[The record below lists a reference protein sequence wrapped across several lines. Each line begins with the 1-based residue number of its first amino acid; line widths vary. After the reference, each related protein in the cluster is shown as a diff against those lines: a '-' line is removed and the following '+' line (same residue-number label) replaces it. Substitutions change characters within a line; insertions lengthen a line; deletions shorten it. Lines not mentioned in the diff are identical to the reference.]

1 MSTINLDKIFA
12 PTRIAVVGA
21 SNDPAGVGYTILRNL
36 IGSGFAGVI
45 YPVNPTK
52 EAVQGIQAYADV
64 KSLPRPADLAVICTP
79 AKTVPAIIGQCG
91 EMGIMGIIIIS
102 AGFGEIGAEGKAHER
117 EVKAQAARFPGMRI
131 LGPNCLGII
140 VPSLNMNVSFATA
153 VAAAGSVAV
162 ISQSGALC
170 TSLLDW
176 AQEEGIG
183 FSYFVSIGNMVDIEF
198 ADLIDYFGGDPKT
211 ASIILYIESVRSVRE
226 FMSAARAFSKTRP
239 IVAFKSGRFAE
250 SAKAASSHT
259 GAMAGAD
266 DVYDAAFQRAG
277 IERVSEI
284 DDIFD
289 CAELLGR
296 VKPPP
301 GPRLAIVTNAGGP
314 GVMATDSLIEHHG
327 ILARLSDDS
336 MRTLDGELP
345 AYWSHGN
352 PVDVLGD
359 APAQR
364 LARATEIALTDP
376 GVDASLVIL
385 TPQAMTDPSGTSV
398 EIGRLVR
405 KFEKPI
411 LAAWMGGVKV
421 REGIRIL
428 NQSGVPTYTTP
439 EQAVRAF
446 MHLVSYKRNLEILY
460 ETPRNV
466 PVHFALDRAEIRDR
480 MKHLFDGGQ
489 RTLSEIESKELVGA
503 YGIPVT
509 RTVLAKT
516 PDEAAAAARDVGYPV
531 VLKIFSP
538 DITHKTD
545 AGGVALNLRV
555 EEEVRE
561 SFERI
566 RAAATAAFPHAAV
579 EGVTVQPMVSLKN
592 STELILGAKRDV
604 TFGSAIMLG
613 MGGITAELLKDRVLG
628 LPPLN
633 ERLARRMLESL
644 GSYPLLV
651 GYRGRPWVDIDRLI
665 EILIRFSYL
674 IADYSEINELDIN
687 PLVVSPDGMV
697 ALDARVMVGEGTPGR
712 TEDPYYHLAIR
723 PYPEEYERRITLSDG
738 TGALMR
744 PIKPEDE
751 PLWIDLLNSF
761 SKETIRFRFFHPI
774 REITHEMATRYCY
787 IDYDREIGVVVEVEE
802 EGRRRFVGVGRLILY
817 MDKKTGE
824 FAVAVTDAWQ
834 KRGAGSQM
842 IDFCIEMSRKRG
854 VERIS
859 TVMLPDN
866 TIIIKMF
873 ERRGFTLTRDGDLVR
888 GELAF

>member
-1 MSTINLDKIFA
+1 MTTINLDKIFA

-21 SNDPAGVGYTILRNL
+21 SNDPSGVGYTILRNL
-36 IGSGFAGVI
+36 IGSGFSGVI
-45 YPVNPTK
+45 YPVNPGK

-79 AKTVPAIIGQCG
+79 AKTVPTIIGQCG
-91 EMGIMGIIIIS
+91 EMGIMGVIVIS
-102 AGFGEIGAEGKAHER
+102 AGFREIGPEGKALE
-117 EVKAQAARFPGMRI
+117 EEMTAQAARFPGMRI

-140 VPSLNMNVSFATA
+140 VPSINMNASFATA
-153 VAAAGSVAV
+153 MPSPGSVAV

-176 AQEEGIG
+176 AIEEGIG
-183 FSYFVSIGNMVDIEF
+183 FSYFVSIGNMADIDF
-198 ADLIDYFGGDPKT
+198 GDLIDYFGGDPKT
-211 ASIILYIESVRSVRE
+211 TSIILYIESLRSVRE

-250 SAKAASSHT
+250 SAKAAGSHT

-277 IERVSEI
+277 IERVNEI
-284 DDIFD
+284 DDMFD

-314 GVMATDSLIEHHG
+314 GVMATDSLIAHHG
-327 ILARLSDDS
+327 ILAGLSS
-336 MRTLDGELP
+336 ETTEALNRELP
-345 AYWSHGN
+345 PFWSHGN

-359 APAQR
+359 APPQR
-364 LARATEIALTDP
+364 LASATEVTLSDP

-385 TPQAMTDPSGTSV
+385 TPQAMTDPSGTAI

-405 KFEKPI
+405 TSEKPI
-411 LAAWMGGVKV
+411 LAAWMGGLKV

-466 PVHFALDRAEIRDR
+466 PVHFALHRTEIREG
-480 MKHLFDGGQ
+480 MKHLFDGRQ

-503 YGIPVT
+503 YGIPVA

-516 PDEAAAAARDVGYPV
+516 ADEAAAAARAIGYPV
-531 VLKIFSP
+531 VLKIYSP

-545 AGGVALNLRV
+545 AGGVALNLHI
-555 EEEVRE
+555 EEDVKE

-566 RAAATAAFPHAAV
+566 TASSISAFPRAAI
-579 EGVTVQPMVSLKN
+579 EGVTVQPMVSLMN

-604 TFGSAIMLG
+604 TFGSVIMLG

-644 GSYPLLV
+644 ASYPLLV
-651 GYRGRPWVDIDRLI
+651 GYRGRPVVDIDRLI
-665 EILIRFSYL
+665 EIIIRFSYL
-674 IADYSEINELDIN
+674 IADFPEVRELDIN
-687 PLVVSPDGMV
+687 PLVVSPDGMI
-697 ALDARVMVGEGTPGR
+697 ALDARVIIDDGMPDR

-723 PYPEEYERRITLSDG
+723 PYPEEYERRIALSDG
-738 TGALMR
+738 TSALMR

-761 SKETIRFRFFHPI
+761 SKETLRFRFFHPI

-802 EGRRRFVGVGRLILY
+802 EGRKRLIGVGRLILFI
-817 MDKKTGE
+817 DRKVGE
-824 FAVAVTDAWQ
+824 FAVAVTDAWLNI
-834 KRGAGSQM
+834 GAGSQM
-842 IDFCIEMSRKRG
+842 IDFCVEMSRKRG
-854 VERIS
+854 VRRIS

-873 ERRGFTLTRDGDLVR
+873 ERRGFTITRDGDLVR
-888 GELAF
+888 GELVF

>member
-1 MSTINLDKIFA
+1 MTTINLDKIFA

-21 SNDPAGVGYTILRNL
+21 SNDPSGVGYTILRNL
-36 IGSGFAGVI
+36 IGSGFSGVI

-79 AKTVPAIIGQCG
+79 AKTVPGIIAQCG

-102 AGFGEIGAEGKAHER
+102 AGFKEIGAEGKVLEEA
-117 EVKAQAARFPGMRI
+117 VMAQAARFPGMRI

-140 VPSLNMNVSFATA
+140 VPTISMNASFATA
-153 VAAAGSVAV
+153 MPAAGSVAV

-176 AQEEGIG
+176 ALEEGIG
-183 FSYFVSIGNMVDIEF
+183 FSYFVSIGNKADIEF
-198 ADLIDYFGGDPKT
+198 GDLIDYFGGDSKT
-211 ASIILYIESVRSVRE
+211 TSIILYIESVRSVRE

-250 SAKAASSHT
+250 SAKAAGSHT

-277 IERVSEI
+277 IERVMEI

-296 VKPPP
+296 VKPPQ
-301 GPRLAIVTNAGGP
+301 GARLAIVTNAGGP

-327 ILARLSDDS
+327 VLARLGDD
-336 MRTLDGELP
+336 TLDALNKELP
-345 AYWSHGN
+345 PFWSHGN

-364 LARATEIALTDP
+364 LARATEITLSDP

-385 TPQAMTDPSGTSV
+385 TPQAMTDPSGTSI

-405 KFEKPI
+405 KFDKPI
-411 LAAWMGGVKV
+411 LAAWMGGLKV

-428 NQSGVPTYTTP
+428 NQSKVPTYTTP
-439 EQAVRAF
+439 EQGVRAF

-460 ETPRNV
+460 ETPKNV
-466 PVHFALDRAEIRDR
+466 PVRFTLNRQEIRDR
-480 MKHLFDGGQ
+480 MKYLFNGGE
-489 RTLSEIESKELVGA
+489 RVLSEIESKDLVGA

-509 RTVLAKT
+509 KTVMAGT
-516 PDEAAAAARDVGYPV
+516 ADEAVKAAGEIGYPV
-531 VLKIFSP
+531 VLKIYSP

-545 AGGVALNLRV
+545 AGGIALNLHTEQDV
-555 EEEVRE
+555 SEEYD
-561 SFERI
+561 RI
-566 RAAATAAFPHAAV
+566 MASSRSVFPKAV
-579 EGVTVQPMVSLKN
+579 IDGVTVQPMVSMKS

-604 TFGSAIMLG
+604 TFGSVIMLG
-613 MGGITAELLKDRVLG
+613 MGGITAELLRDRVLE

-644 GSYPLLV
+644 ASYLLLV
-651 GYRGRPWVDIDRLI
+651 GYRGRPQADIDGLI

-674 IADYSEINELDIN
+674 IADYPEIKELDIN
-687 PLVVSPDGMV
+687 PLVVSPDGAI
-697 ALDARVMVGEGTPGR
+697 ALDARVIVDEGMPGR
-712 TEDPYYHLAIR
+712 TQDPYYHLAIR
-723 PYPEEYERRITLSDG
+723 PYPEEYERPITLADG
-738 TGALMR
+738 TNALMR

-802 EGRRRFVGVGRLILY
+802 KGEKHFVGVGRLILF
-817 MDKKTGE
+817 MDKESGE

-834 KRGAGSQM
+834 RKGAGSQM
-842 IDFCIEMSRKRG
+842 IDFCIEMSRRRG
-854 VERIS
+854 VKRIS

-866 TIIIKMF
+866 TVIIKMF
-873 ERRGFTLTRDGDLVR
+873 ERRGFTLTRDGDLVK
-888 GELAF
+888 GELVF

>member
-1 MSTINLDKIFA
+1 
-12 PTRIAVVGA
+12 
-21 SNDPAGVGYTILRNL
+21 
-36 IGSGFAGVI
+36 
-45 YPVNPTK
+45 
-52 EAVQGIQAYADV
+52 
-64 KSLPRPADLAVICTP
+64 
-79 AKTVPAIIGQCG
+79 
-91 EMGIMGIIIIS
+91 
-102 AGFGEIGAEGKAHER
+102 
-117 EVKAQAARFPGMRI
+117 
-131 LGPNCLGII
+131 
-140 VPSLNMNVSFATA
+140 
-153 VAAAGSVAV
+153 
-162 ISQSGALC
+162 
-170 TSLLDW
+170 
-176 AQEEGIG
+176 
-183 FSYFVSIGNMVDIEF
+183 
-198 ADLIDYFGGDPKT
+198 
-211 ASIILYIESVRSVRE
+211 
-226 FMSAARAFSKTRP
+226 MSAARAFSKTRP

-250 SAKAASSHT
+250 SAKAAGSHT

-277 IERVSEI
+277 IERVNEI
-284 DDIFD
+284 DDMFD

-301 GPRLAIVTNAGGP
+301 GARLAIVTNAGGP
-314 GVMATDSLIEHHG
+314 GVMATDSLIAHHG
-327 ILARLSDDS
+327 ILAGLSDETTEALN
-336 MRTLDGELP
+336 RELP
-345 AYWSHGN
+345 PFWSHGN

-359 APAQR
+359 APPQR
-364 LARATEIALTDP
+364 LASAAEITLSDP

-385 TPQAMTDPSGTSV
+385 TPQAMTDPSGTAIEV
-398 EIGRLVR
+398 GRLVR
-405 KFEKPI
+405 TSEKPI
-411 LAAWMGGVKV
+411 LAAWMGGLKV

-466 PVHFALDRAEIRDR
+466 PVHFALHRTEIREG
-480 MKHLFDGGQ
+480 MKHLFDGRQ

-503 YGIPVT
+503 YGIPVA

-516 PDEAAAAARDVGYPV
+516 PDEAAAAARDIGYPV
-531 VLKIFSP
+531 VLKIYSP

-545 AGGVALNLRV
+545 AGGVALNLHI
-555 EEEVRE
+555 EEEVKK

-566 RAAATAAFPHAAV
+566 TASSMSAFPQAAI
-579 EGVTVQPMVSLKN
+579 EGVTVQPMVSLAN

-604 TFGSAIMLG
+604 TFGSVIMLG
-613 MGGITAELLKDRVLG
+613 MGGITAELLRDRVLG

-644 GSYPLLV
+644 ASYPLLV
-651 GYRGRPWVDIDRLI
+651 GYRGRPVVDIDRLI
-665 EILIRFSYL
+665 EIIIRFSYL
-674 IADYSEINELDIN
+674 IADFPEVRELDIN
-687 PLVVSPDGMV
+687 PLVVSPDGMI
-697 ALDARVMVGEGTPGR
+697 ALDARVIVDDGMPDR

-723 PYPEEYERRITLSDG
+723 PYPEEYERPITLSDG
-738 TGALMR
+738 TSALMR

-802 EGRRRFVGVGRLILY
+802 EGRKRLIGVGRLILFI
-817 MDKKTGE
+817 DRKVGE

-834 KRGAGSQM
+834 NKGAGSQM
-842 IDFCIEMSRKRG
+842 IDFCVEMSRKRG
-854 VERIS
+854 VQRIS

-873 ERRGFTLTRDGDLVR
+873 ERRGFTITRDGDLVR
-888 GELAF
+888 GELVF

>member
-45 YPVNPTK
+45 YPVNPGK

-79 AKTVPAIIGQCG
+79 SKTVPGIIRQCG
-91 EMGIMGIIIIS
+91 QTGIMGVIIIS
-102 AGFGEIGAEGKAHER
+102 AGFKEIGPEGKALEE
-117 EVKAQAARFPGMRI
+117 EVKAEAARFPGMRL

-140 VPSLNMNVSFATA
+140 VPSINMNASFATA
-153 VAAAGSVAV
+153 SSTAGSVAV

-176 AQEEGIG
+176 ALEEGIG
-183 FSYFVSIGNMVDIEF
+183 FSYFVSIGNMVDIDF
-198 ADLIDYFGGDPKT
+198 GDLIDYFGGDSKT
-211 ASIILYIESVRSVRE
+211 TSIILYVESIRSVRE

-250 SAKAASSHT
+250 SAKAAGSHT

-277 IERVSEI
+277 IERVMVI

-296 VKPPP
+296 VKPPR

-327 ILARLSDDS
+327 ILAQLSDE
-336 MRTLDGELP
+336 TEKALDKELP
-345 AYWSHGN
+345 PFWSHGN

-359 APAQR
+359 APPQR
-364 LARATEIALTDP
+364 LAGATEIALSDP

-398 EIGRLVR
+398 EIGRLVP

-411 LAAWMGGVKV
+411 LAAWMGGLKV
-421 REGIRIL
+421 REGIHIL

-446 MHLVSYKRNLEILY
+446 MHLVSYKRNLEVLY

-466 PVHFALDRAEIRDR
+466 PVHFTLDRKEIRER
-480 MKHLFDGGQ
+480 MAYLFDGGE
-489 RTLSEIESKELVGA
+489 RTLSEVESKNLVAA

-509 RTVLAKT
+509 RTVVAT
-516 PDEAAAAARDVGYPV
+516 SADEAAAAAREVGYPV
-531 VLKIFSP
+531 VLKIYSP

-545 AGGVALNLRV
+545 VGGVALNLHT
-555 EEEVRE
+555 EAEVRE
-561 SFERI
+561 EFDKVNGSAR
-566 RAAATAAFPHAAV
+566 AAFPKAKI
-579 EGVTVQPMVSLKN
+579 EGVTIQPMVSLLN
-592 STELILGAKRDV
+592 STELILGAKRDI
-604 TFGSAIMLG
+604 TFGSVIMLG
-613 MGGITAELLKDRVLG
+613 MGGITAELLRDRVLG

-644 GSYPLLV
+644 ASYPLLV
-651 GYRGRPWVDIDRLI
+651 GYRGRPRADIDKLI
-665 EILIRFSYL
+665 EILIRFSFL
-674 IADYSEINELDIN
+674 IADYPEIRELDIN
-687 PLVVSPDGMV
+687 PLVVSPDGMM
-697 ALDARVMVGEGTPGR
+697 ALDARVIIDEGMPGK

-723 PYPEEYERRITLSDG
+723 PYPEEYERQITLSDG
-738 TGALMR
+738 TAALMR

-751 PLWIDLLNSF
+751 PLWTDLLNSF

-787 IDYDREIGVVVEVEE
+787 IDYDREIGVVVEVEV
-802 EGRRRFVGVGRLILY
+802 GGKKLLVGVGRLIFY
-817 MDKKTGE
+817 MDKKSGE

-834 KRGAGSQM
+834 RKGAGSQM

-866 TIIIKMF
+866 SVIIKMF
-873 ERRGFTLTRDGDLVR
+873 ERRGFAMTRDGDLVR
-888 GELAF
+888 GELVF